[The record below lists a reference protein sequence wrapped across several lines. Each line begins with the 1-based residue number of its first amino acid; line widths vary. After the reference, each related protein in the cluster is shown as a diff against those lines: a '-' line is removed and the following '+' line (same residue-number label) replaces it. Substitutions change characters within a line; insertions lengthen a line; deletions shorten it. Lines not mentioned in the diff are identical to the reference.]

1 MPLPLEKSKHILVIN
16 LKYLGD
22 SIWMLPFVENLKAN
36 LPDIKLSVLVNKGTE
51 DFFYNCPAVDN
62 VIPFPRNAIKNQRFG
77 IIKFILFVRKL
88 RKLKPDMVID
98 LTESDRAIILSYCSG
113 AKIRISYKNEKSW
126 RQWLL
131 THNIH
136 SPIYSKHMVDYYLD
150 VLRELGLK
158 IYDDKIKINLP
169 EDAFYSLKNKFP
181 AVFGH
186 DMTKKKVIVH
196 PGARNS
202 LRQWGA
208 ERFALLCDAL
218 AEKCRIF
225 LVAGPP
231 ESGILNE
238 VAGSMKTQPEICSS
252 ELNLYELAA
261 LCELSDMFI
270 GNDSGPIHIA
280 SAKTFTVGIYGPTI
294 PEFVSPWT
302 DRKLIFDCGSLP
314 CRPCRQDKCLN
325 AEFKACLKMIR
336 PEAVIEKIMETLKTL

>member
-1 MPLPLEKSKHILVIN
+1 MSLENIKHILVIN

-22 SIWMLPFVENLKAN
+22 SIWMLPFVENLKIN
-36 LPDIKLSVLVNKGTE
+36 MPDIKLSVLVNKGT
-51 DFFYNCPAVDN
+51 DAFFYNCPAVDN
-62 VIPFPRNAIKNQRFG
+62 VIPFPRNDIKNHWLGGIRF
-77 IIKFILFVRKL
+77 ISFIRNL

-98 LTESDRAIILSYCSG
+98 LTESDRATILSYCSG

-136 SPIYSKHMVDYYLD
+136 SKINSKHMVDYHLD

-181 AVFGH
+181 IVFKH
-186 DMTKKKVIVH
+186 DTTKKKVIVH
-196 PGARNS
+196 PGARNA

-208 ERFALLCDAL
+208 ENFALLCDAL
-218 AEKCRIF
+218 SDICKIF
-225 LVAGPP
+225 LVAGPS
-231 ESGILNE
+231 EGDVLNN
-238 VAGSMKTQPEICSS
+238 VVRFMKKQPEICSN
-252 ELNLYELAA
+252 ELNLYEFAA

-302 DRKLIFDCGSLP
+302 DRKLIFDCGPLP
-314 CRPCRQDKCLN
+314 CRPCEQDKCLN
-325 AEFKACLKMIR
+325 TEFKACLESIK

>member
-1 MPLPLEKSKHILVIN
+1 MPLFLENIEHILVIN

-36 LPDIKLSVLVNKGTE
+36 MPDVKLSVLVNKGTE
-51 DFFYNCPAVDN
+51 AFFYNCPAVDN
-62 VIPFPRNAIKNQRFG
+62 VIPFPRNDIKNHWLG
-77 IIKFILFVRKL
+77 GMKFISFIRNL

-131 THNIH
+131 THNVH
-136 SPIYSKHMVDYYLD
+136 SKIYSKHMVDYYLD
-150 VLRELGLK
+150 VLRESGLK

-181 AVFGH
+181 TVFGY

-196 PGARNS
+196 PGSRNA
-202 LRQWGA
+202 LRQWGT
-208 ERFALLCDAL
+208 EKFAYLCDAL
-218 AEKCRIF
+218 SEKCRIF
-225 LVAGPP
+225 LVSGPA
-231 ESGILNE
+231 EDAILNE
-238 VAGSMKTQPEICSS
+238 VRKYMKTEPEICSS
-252 ELNLYELAA
+252 ELNLYEFAA

-280 SAKTFTVGIYGPTI
+280 SAKTFTVGIYGPTL

-336 PEAVIEKIMETLKTL
+336 PE